1 MRSPLKRFRALY
13 GASPLHLLGALASFA
28 IIAVAVS
35 GWFAEPAV
43 SLKYILIW
51 FAGAIVAHDL
61 LLLPAYSALDRLTA
75 IRRRRSAPAAEPS
88 GDAAPSAGPDAPAAT
103 VPVPGRVYLRVPV
116 ILSGVLLLVFGP
128 EILDLGDSTYHVASG
143 QHQHVYLARYLAI
156 VAVMFSLSALA
167 YARARFSHARR

>member
-75 IRRRRSAPAAEPS
+75 IRRRRPAANHS
-88 GDAAPSAGPDAPAAT
+88 GQGRGP
-103 VPVPGRVYLRVPV
+103 
-116 ILSGVLLLVFGP
+116 LLARTP
-128 EILDLGDSTYHVASG
+128 RPRPQLDLHPRTH
-143 QHQHVYLARYLAI
+143 
-156 VAVMFSLSALA
+156 
-167 YARARFSHARR
+167 